1 MLGILLLLFIAL
13 PIIELILLLR
23 IGAWLGGWT
32 AVALVLATGVIGAM
46 LARSQGARVLLEIRA
61 ELGAGRLPVARLVDG
76 AMILAAGLLL
86 ITPGILSDTF
96 GILLLFPP
104 SRSLVRRWVS
114 GRMRR
119 MVETGRAQVTIIHG
133 DAVRPD
139 PAAPPDRRPTQGRD
153 VTDL

>member
-13 PIIELILLLR
+13 PILELILLLR

-76 AMILAAGLLL
+76 ALILAAGLLL

-104 SRSLVRRWVS
+104 SRALFRRWVS

-133 DAVRPD
+133 DAVGPD
-139 PAAPPDRRPTQGRD
+139 PAAPPARRPTQGRD

>member
-13 PIIELILLLR
+13 PIIELVLLLR

-32 AVALVLATGVIGAM
+32 AVALVIATGVLGAA

-76 AMILAAGLLL
+76 ALILAAGLLL

-104 SRSLVRRWVS
+104 SRSLFRRWVS

-139 PAAPPDRRPTQGRD
+139 PAPPDRRPTQGRD